1 VDEIA
6 TLRRDNEQLSRMYAE
21 AMLTIRCLSGDTSDE
36 EQADEESDEE
46 ENADAEIADQDDE
59 EDEDDVVR
67 TCLPLR
73 LHVPGCMFLCLPS
86 CVPNSAP
93 CLLPQNDDD
102 DDDDDEEVED
112 GDEVDD
118 ENENEEGR

>member
-1 VDEIA
+1 MDEIA

-59 EDEDDVVR
+59 E
-67 TCLPLR
+67 
-73 LHVPGCMFLCLPS
+73 
-86 CVPNSAP
+86 
-93 CLLPQNDDD
+93 
-102 DDDDDEEVED
+102 VED